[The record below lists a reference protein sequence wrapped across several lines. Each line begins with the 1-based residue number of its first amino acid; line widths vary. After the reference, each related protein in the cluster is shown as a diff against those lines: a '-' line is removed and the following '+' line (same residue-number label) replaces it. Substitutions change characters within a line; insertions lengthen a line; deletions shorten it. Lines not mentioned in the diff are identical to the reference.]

1 MTVKDLMTTNVESV
15 CSDDTVD
22 HAAQLMREYNVG
34 SIPVC
39 DNKNKI
45 IGIITDRDITLRS
58 SADGQNTKSQSVR
71 DIMSS
76 NPVVG
81 RPDMDINDAARIM
94 SERQIRRLPIVE
106 NNNLIGVV
114 SLGDIAVEPSLKNNA
129 KEALSDISKPST
141 PEY

>member
-1 MTVKDLMTTNVESV
+1 MTVKDLMTTNVASV

-39 DNKNKI
+39 DNNNKI
-45 IGIITDRDITLRS
+45 IGIITDRDIALRS
-58 SADGQNTKSQSVR
+58 SADGQNTKAQSVR

-81 RPDMDINDAARIM
+81 RPDMDVNDAARIM

>member
-1 MTVKDLMTTNVESV
+1 MVVKDLMTTNVASIS
-15 CSDDTVD
+15 SDDTVE
-22 HAAQLMREYNVG
+22 HAAQLMREHNIG

-39 DNKNKI
+39 NNENI
-45 IGIITDRDITLRS
+45 VGIITDRDIVLRS
-58 SADGQNTKSQSVR
+58 AAEGENVRVQSVR
-71 DIMSS
+71 EIMSS

-81 RPDMDINDAARIM
+81 NPNMDIRDAARIM

-106 NNNLIGVV
+106 KDNLVGVV

-129 KEALSDISKPST
+129 KEALSDISEPST

>member
-1 MTVKDLMTTNVESV
+1 MVVKELMTTNVASIS
-15 CSDDTVD
+15 SDDTVE
-22 HAAQLMREYNVG
+22 HAAQLMREHNIG

-39 DNKNKI
+39 NNEKI
-45 IGIITDRDITLRS
+45 VGIITDRDIVLRS
-58 SADGQNTKSQSVR
+58 AADGENVRVQSVR
-71 DIMSS
+71 EIMSS

-81 RPDMDINDAARIM
+81 KPDMDIRDAARIM

-106 NNNLIGVV
+106 KDNLIGVV

-129 KEALSDISKPST
+129 KEALSDISEPST